1 MDILLCALALLSGV
15 IGAGFASGR
24 EILRF
29 FSHPAAVLSA
39 VLTLFFFF
47 VLLPERMERFG
58 VQSLSALCAKR
69 FGKKLGMVCTVLFVL
84 LGMVTGGAM
93 LSACAELTALILP
106 VHHAYAFGMVFSLIF
121 GFLLAARGI
130 PGLAF
135 IGAALLAVLPVL
147 LVRLLFLPAGEA
159 VFSPGFPLHA
169 LTDGMIYGALNAAML
184 AGALPL
190 LLTLSKPKRKKSV
203 LLFCLL
209 FGVLLA
215 LGSAVCR
222 RHRSLIAMQPLPFV
236 FLSRALSGG
245 YLLTALCLYGSAL
258 STFCAMLCAVSR
270 LLPFKK
276 TLSLCAGTSGMLLFA
291 LWGFGAIVQSAY
303 PIAGA
308 ICAALLLL
316 LCLPG

>member
-1 MDILLCALALLSGV
+1 MDIFLCALALLSGV

-29 FSHPAAVLSA
+29 FSHPAAVVSA
-39 VLTLFFFF
+39 VLTLFLLF

-58 VQSLSALCAKR
+58 VQSLSALCKKR
-69 FGKKLGMVCTVLFVL
+69 FGKKLGMVCTALFVML
-84 LGMVTGGAM
+84 EMVTGGAM

-106 VHHAYAFGMVFSLIF
+106 VHHAYALGMIFSLFF
-121 GFLLAARGI
+121 GFVLAARGI
-130 PGLAF
+130 PGLALV
-135 IGAALLAVLPVL
+135 GAALLVILPIL
-147 LVRLLFLPAGEA
+147 FVRLLLLPAGEA
-159 VFSPGFPLHA
+159 SFPPSFSLHA
-169 LTDGMIYGALNAAML
+169 LIDGMLYGALNAAML

-190 LLTLSKPKRKKSV
+190 LLKLSKSRQRLSV

-209 FGVLLA
+209 FGVLLL

-222 RHRSLIAMQPLPFV
+222 LHRSLIAMQPLPFV
-236 FLSRALSGG
+236 FLSRTLDGG

-258 STFCAMLCAVSR
+258 STFCAMLCAVSQ
-270 LLPFKK
+270 LLPFQK
-276 TLSLCAGTSGMLLFA
+276 TLSLSIGTVGMLLFA
-291 LWGFGAIVQSAY
+291 LCGFGTIVQSAY

-308 ICAALLLL
+308 LCAALLLL